1 MGIPAETFATD
12 ALFQPLKLGRI
23 EVANRM
29 AMAPLTRSRANDAL
43 EPTDMVVEYYRQRA
57 GVGLIIA
64 EATQISATAQGYTNT
79 PGIHTPAQIAA
90 WKQVTDAVHAKG
102 GKIFLQL
109 WHTGRMSH
117 NAFQPNQ
124 QAPVAPSMPCHSAH
138 TLPAASIAPA
148 RRSAVVCGMR
158 DSRPHTN
165 GRPAS
170 PGAEPTANA
179 AITAAPSSGP
189 AASAATASAP

>member
-64 EATQISATAQGYTNT
+64 EA
-79 PGIHTPAQIAA
+79 
-90 WKQVTDAVHAKG
+90 
-102 GKIFLQL
+102 
-109 WHTGRMSH
+109 
-117 NAFQPNQ
+117 
-124 QAPVAPSMPCHSAH
+124 
-138 TLPAASIAPA
+138 
-148 RRSAVVCGMR
+148 RRSLPPPRATPIPPA
-158 DSRPHTN
+158 STRPH
-165 GRPAS
+165 RS
-170 PGAEPTANA
+170 PPG
-179 AITAAPSSGP
+179 SR
-189 AASAATASAP
+189 

>member
-102 GKIFLQL
+102 GKIFVQL

-124 QAPVAPSMPCHSAH
+124 QAPVAPSAI
-138 TLPAASIAPA
+138 AAKAKA
-148 RRSAVVCGMR
+148 
-158 DSRPHTN
+158 
-165 GRPAS
+165 
-170 PGAEPTANA
+170 
-179 AITAAPSSGP
+179 
-189 AASAATASAP
+189 